1 MISHERNHSREFES
15 FGNKLFS
22 NFFSAREIHASFWE
36 HNEENNQNYQI
47 LPNSNYGQEIIT
59 NRNNNTYKRSPLSQ
73 DENHMA
79 VKSRKSLQEGDEL
92 NLNDEP
98 LKYRRYKRNNEVAH
112 HCQRLLNITAYPT
125 VAQLTILIHQ
135 ISQSTRQKIADQSP
149 SELDSIRSTVLQ
161 WFRKRREY
169 LAAKIYN
176 ICDERMGEAWLRI
189 CKQANEDSEMA
200 KELSY
205 EEIVEEII
213 KDDEI
218 MSEVFIMA
226 RLPITDP
233 VNGLCFVKRKV
244 KDYFM
249 KLCTKS

>member
-1 MISHERNHSREFES
+1 MISHERNRSREFES
-15 FGNKLFS
+15 FGNKFS
-22 NFFSAREIHASFWE
+22 NIVSAREIHARFWE
-36 HNEENNQNYQI
+36 RKEESNQNYQI

-59 NRNNNTYKRSPLSQ
+59 NRNNNTYRRSPLSQ
-73 DENHMA
+73 DEHHMA
-79 VKSRKSLQEGDEL
+79 VKNSDESDEL
-92 NLNDEP
+92 DLNGEP

-189 CKQANEDSEMA
+189 CKRANEDSEIGR
-200 KELSY
+200 ELSY

-218 MSEVFIMA
+218 MSEVLIMA
-226 RLPITDP
+226 RLPINDTA
-233 VNGLCFVKRKV
+233 NGLCFVKRKV

-249 KLCTKS
+249 KLCSKS